1 METLQSFPP
10 VVDNRTRI
18 LILGSM
24 PGRVSLAET
33 QYYAHP
39 RNSFWHIMGRIYGAG
54 FEVAYNRRLQIILA
68 NNIGLW
74 DVIGSCIRTTS
85 LDTDID
91 DDSITPND
99 FHHLLTI
106 YPGIDRIFFNGT
118 KAEQTFKRY
127 VRPSLNGML
136 ARVRTE
142 RLISTSPANARYSL
156 EEKIAIWRTRL
167 AR

>member
-1 METLQSFPP
+1 METLLGFPP
-10 VVDNRTRI
+10 VVDHRTRT

-24 PGRVSLAET
+24 PGRVSLNER

-39 RNSFWHIMGRIYGAG
+39 RNGFWHIIGRIYGGG
-54 FEVAYNRRLQIILA
+54 FDVAYDRRLKILLA

-74 DVIGSCIRTTS
+74 DVIGSCIRTSS
-85 LDTDID
+85 LDTDIQED
-91 DDSITPND
+91 TITPND
-99 FHHLLTI
+99 FHSLLNR

-127 VRPSLNGML
+127 VRPSLDDL
-136 ARVRTE
+136 LDHISTS

-156 EEKIAIWRTRL
+156 EEKIDIWKDLLRR
-167 AR
+167 